1 MTLEQYL
8 QQQYTPATAAS
19 YRREISIF
27 LSGYPEASTAI
38 YPDLMGH
45 IGVLRNHYRNS
56 HTLNRIVSSIKVY
69 YDYLCY
75 TGQRSDH
82 PARGI
87 KLRDRRSRD
96 IQLQDLFSSTEL
108 EQLLDRKERFS
119 ALALRNK
126 VLMSLLIYQGLQV
139 GELVALRVQDVLLV
153 SGSVYVGCTA
163 VTNSRTLALKPLQVD
178 WLKSYLQE
186 VRPVLL
192 GGQESELLLIGQRGN
207 GMAGVDISKHV
218 KRSYAGMFRG
228 REVSAQRIR
237 QSVIANLFIQGH
249 DIGVVQQFAGHKYPS
264 STERYRQDDVGR
276 LQAAI
281 ELYHPVK

>member
-8 QQQYTPATAAS
+8 QQQYTPGTAAS
-19 YRREISIF
+19 YAREIHIF
-27 LSGYPEASTAI
+27 LSGCPEASTAL
-38 YPDLMGH
+38 YKDLMGY
-45 IGVLRNHYRNS
+45 IGVLRHHYRNS
-56 HTLNRIVSSIKVY
+56 NTLNRIVSSIKVY

-96 IQLQDLFSSTEL
+96 IQLQDLFSSSEL
-108 EQLLDRKERFS
+108 EQLLERKDRFNV
-119 ALALRNK
+119 LTLRNK

-139 GELVALRVQDVLLV
+139 SEVAMLRVQDVLLE
-153 SGSVYVGCTA
+153 SSAVYVGCTA
-163 VTNSRTLALKPLQVD
+163 VTNSRTLALKPIQVG
-178 WLKSYLQE
+178 WLSSYLQG

-192 GGQESELLLIGQRGN
+192 AGQESELLLIGQRGK
-207 GMAGVDISKHV
+207 GMAGEDISKHV
-218 KRSYAGMFRG
+218 KRSYVGMFRG

-237 QSVIANLFIQGH
+237 QSVIANLFKQGH

-281 ELYHPVK
+281 ELYHPMK

>member
-8 QQQYTPATAAS
+8 QQQYTPGTVAS
-19 YRREISIF
+19 YGREIAIF
-27 LSGYPEASTAI
+27 LSDYPEASTAV
-38 YPDLMGH
+38 YKDLMGY
-45 IGVLRNHYRNS
+45 IGLLRHHYHNS

-75 TGQRSDH
+75 TGQRTDH

-108 EQLLDRKERFS
+108 EQLLERKERFRV
-119 ALALRNK
+119 LALRNR

-139 GELVALRVQDVLLV
+139 SEVAALRVQDVLLE
-153 SGSVYVGCTA
+153 SSSVYIQCTA
-163 VTNSRTLALKPLQVD
+163 ITNSRTLALKPLQVG
-178 WLKSYLQE
+178 WLSSYLQE

-192 GGQESELLLIGQRGN
+192 AGHESELLLIGQRGN
-207 GMAGVDISKHV
+207 GMAGEDISKHV

-264 STERYRQDDVGR
+264 STERYRQDDIGR

-281 ELYHPVK
+281 ELYHPMK

>member
-8 QQQYTPATAAS
+8 QQQYTPSTAAS
-19 YRREISIF
+19 YAREISIF
-27 LSGYPEASTAI
+27 LSGYPEASTAV
-38 YPDLMGH
+38 YKDLMGY
-45 IGVLRNHYRNS
+45 IGVLRHHYRNS

-108 EQLLDRKERFS
+108 EQLLERKERFN

-139 GELVALRVQDVLLV
+139 GELAALRVQDVFLE
-153 SGSVYVGCTA
+153 SGSVYIQCTA
-163 VTNSRTLALKPLQVD
+163 VTNSRTLALKPLQVG
-178 WLKSYLQE
+178 WFSSYLQE

-192 GGQESELLLIGQRGN
+192 AGQESELLIIGQRGN
-207 GMAGVDISKHV
+207 GMAREDISKHV

-237 QSVIANLFIQGH
+237 QSVIANLFKQGH

-281 ELYHPVK
+281 ELYHPVR